1 MAGLNKVMLI
11 GRLGA
16 DPEMRYTANGQ
27 AVTTFNLAVNR
38 NWTSRDGERREDTE
52 WVTVVCWEKLAET
65 VSQYLQKG
73 RQAFV
78 EGRLQTRNWEGQ
90 DGVKRYKTEVVATT
104 VQFLDRVEAASNVD
118 EGTPQPSQEE
128 APAPVEQN

>member
-38 NWTSRDGERREDTE
+38 NWTGRDGERREDTE

-90 DGVKRYKTEVVATT
+90 DGVKRYKTEVVAAT
-104 VQFLDRVEAASNVD
+104 VQFLDRVEAASNID
-118 EGTPQPSQEE
+118 EGAPQSSQEE

>member
-104 VQFLDRVEAASNVD
+104 VQFLDRAEAAPNFD
-118 EGTPQPSQEE
+118 EGTPQPMQED
-128 APAPVEQN
+128 APEPVEQN

>member
-38 NWTSRDGERREDTE
+38 NWTGRDGERREDTE

-90 DGVKRYKTEVVATT
+90 DGVKRYKTEVVAST
-104 VQFLDRVEAASNVD
+104 VQFLDRAEAAPLP
-118 EGTPQPSQEE
+118 EEIGAPPAQEE
-128 APAPVEQN
+128 APEPVEQT